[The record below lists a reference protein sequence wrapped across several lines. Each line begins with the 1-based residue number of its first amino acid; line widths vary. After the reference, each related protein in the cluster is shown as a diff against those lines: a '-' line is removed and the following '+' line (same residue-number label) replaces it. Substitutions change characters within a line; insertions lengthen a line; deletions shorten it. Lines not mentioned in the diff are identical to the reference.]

1 MNEIER
7 IALPTDLTTASSCAF
22 IHALR
27 LAMLARCGLD
37 LMHVKA
43 PHDTTDWSAFP
54 HVREVLAQW
63 DVMDRNDPPAEIAHK
78 TGVNVRKVEI
88 AHPDGPAAG
97 VFNYIMEHSAAL
109 VIAAPHAR
117 NGLLRW
123 VDPSVSESILR
134 QSHRPTLFIADEM
147 RPFVDRDTGAVR
159 LQRVLVPVDHEPDP
173 AQAVNRL
180 ERLFGAFGL
189 APEYVLVHV
198 GEAAPEIVDTKG
210 IAVPVSTVGGDVVT
224 GVLGAA
230 EANAVDLIAMPTKG
244 HDSLIDMVRGSTTE
258 RVMRASKWPLLALPV

>member
-1 MNEIER
+1 MTAIER
-7 IALPTDLTTASSCAF
+7 IALPTDLTTASSRAF
-22 IHALR
+22 AHALR

-43 PHDTTDWSAFP
+43 RGDTTDWSAFP

-63 DVMDRNDPPAEIAHK
+63 DVMDQNDPATEIAQK

-97 VFNYIMEHSAAL
+97 VFNYIMEHAAAL
-109 VIAAPHAR
+109 VITAPHAR

-134 QSHRPTLFIADEM
+134 QTHRPTLFIADEM
-147 RPFVDRDTGAVR
+147 RPFVDTDTGAVR
-159 LQRVLVPVDHEPDP
+159 LQRVLMPIDHSPEPT
-173 AQAVNRL
+173 QAINRL
-180 ERLFGAFGL
+180 DRLFGAFGL
-189 APEYVLVHV
+189 APEYILVHV
-198 GEAAPEIVDTKG
+198 GDTAPEIVDSEG
-210 IAVPVSTVGGDVVT
+210 IRVPVSTVTGDVVT
-224 GVLGAA
+224 GILGAA
-230 EANAVDLIAMPTKG
+230 EANAVDIIAMPTRG